1 MVAVQPGGGT
11 HLAEGFQAA
20 LDLLGPSGRAA
31 GSSKGAAATKRKAA
45 KGKAKPVPLPPSSG
59 VAVKAEGGE
68 SDTDDEGG
76 AAGDARLVVSRVMFV
91 TDMESQQSD
100 EDKVLAK
107 AKAAAE
113 KDGVF
118 TSILGIGVDL
128 SVGAVQALSMTPGG
142 RYASVS
148 SNAEF
153 STVAGAASS
162 LVHDAVPVAFDITAT
177 IGDAGGGGGDARFAT
192 VRFQQGCGHPE
203 AAALKPVMSRLQ
215 FTTAAG

>member
-1 MVAVQPGGGT
+1 MAVQPGGGT

-31 GSSKGAAATKRKAA
+31 GGSKGAAATKRKAA

-59 VAVKAEGGE
+59 IAVKAEGGE

-76 AAGDARLVVSRVMFV
+76 RSRGRATGGVFV

-100 EDKVLAK
+100 EGKVQAK

-118 TSILGIGVDL
+118 TPILGIGVDL

-153 STVAGAASS
+153 STVAGAASN

-177 IGDAGGGGGDARFAT
+177 IGDAGGGGGGGDARFAK